1 MSILHEF
8 LYIDDIKKYTCL
20 SERQIRNRVKNQSL
34 LNQNLIK
41 GGGRGKG
48 GKYSIHWSI
57 LPDILKEEYS
67 KCTDDTYQRKQIMFK
82 SYLGQYEKQEFEKN
96 KWKQFSFI
104 NPKDEISPESLKEVL
119 SKLPG
124 KIFFYSIHGH
134 LENNT
139 FHIHYVSDSEDT
151 SSKELPFKA
160 YHHCV
165 PFNEEKKKGCL
176 IYFTNSSGEVKREN
190 QYLESFG
197 IFYSK

>member
-1 MSILHEF
+1 MSILHEY
-8 LYIDDIKKYTCL
+8 LYIEDIKKFTCL
-20 SERQIRNRVKNQSL
+20 SDRQIRNRVKTLSTL
-34 LNQNLIK
+34 KKNLIK

-57 LPDILKEEYS
+57 LPEILKEGYS
-67 KCTDDTYQRKQIMFK
+67 KCPDSYERKQKMFK
-82 SYLGQYEKQEFEKN
+82 SYLGQYEKQEFEKH
-96 KWKQFSFI
+96 KWKQFSYI

-124 KIFFYSIHGH
+124 KLFFYSIHGH
-134 LENNT
+134 LKNNT

-165 PFNEEKKKGCL
+165 PFDEEKKKGCL
-176 IYFTNSSGEVKREN
+176 IYFTDSSGLVRREN

-197 IFYSK
+197 ILQSK